1 MLTTL
6 HENKR
11 LQLLIG
17 LIIGILFG
25 VLLQKGGVTKYD
37 VILGQLLLEDFTVVK
52 IMLSAVVTG
61 TIGIHLLRSLGLVR
75 LHPKP
80 GSVGTSLVGGLIFGL
95 GFALLGY
102 CPGIVAGAVGEGW
115 LDALLGGAVGILIGA
130 GLFASLYPR
139 LQKGILSKGDFGT
152 LTLPELLKVNAW
164 AVVVPVVIALVAL
177 LWWLESAGIGMDAG
191 S

>member
-1 MLTTL
+1 
-6 HENKR
+6 
-11 LQLLIG
+11 
-17 LIIGILFG
+17 
-25 VLLQKGGVTKYD
+25 VTKYD
-37 VILGQLLLEDFTVVK
+37 VILGQLLFEDFTVVK

-61 TIGIHLLRSLGLVR
+61 TIGIHALRSLGLAQ

-102 CPGIVAGAVGEGW
+102 CPGIVAGAIGEGW

-130 GLFASLYPR
+130 GLFAALFPR
-139 LQKGILSKGDFGT
+139 LQRGILRKGDFGT

-164 AVVVPVVIALVAL
+164 AVVVPVVIMLVAL
-177 LWWLESAGIGMDAG
+177 LWWIESAGFGVDAG
-191 S
+191 G

>member
-17 LIIGILFG
+17 LIIGVLFG
-25 VLLQKGGVTKYD
+25 FLLHKGGVTKYD
-37 VILGQLLLEDFTVVK
+37 VILGQLLFEDFTVVK

-61 TIGIHLLRSLGLVR
+61 TVGIHLLRSLGLVQ

-102 CPGIVAGAVGEGW
+102 CPGIVAGAIGEGW

-130 GLFASLYPR
+130 GLFAALYPR

-177 LWWLESAGIGMDAG
+177 LWWIESAGIGIDAG

>member
-17 LIIGILFG
+17 LIIGVLFG
-25 VLLQKGGVTKYD
+25 FLLHKGGVTKYD
-37 VILGQLLLEDFTVVK
+37 VILGQLLFEDFTVVK

-61 TIGIHLLRSLGLVR
+61 TVGIHLLRSLGLVQ

-102 CPGIVAGAVGEGW
+102 CPGIVAGAIGEGW

-130 GLFASLYPR
+130 GLFAALYPR

-177 LWWLESAGIGMDAG
+177 LWWIESSGFGLQSGD
-191 S
+191 

>member
-1 MLTTL
+1 MLATL
-6 HENKR
+6 HENKS

-17 LIIGILFG
+17 LILGILFG
-25 VLLQKGGVTKYD
+25 FLLQKGGVTKYD
-37 VILGQLLLEDFTVVK
+37 VILGQLLFEDFTVVK

-61 TIGIHLLRSLGLVR
+61 TIGIHLLRSLGLVQ

-95 GFALLGY
+95 GFAVLGY
-102 CPGIVAGAVGEGW
+102 CPGIVAGAIGEGW

-130 GLFASLYPR
+130 GLFASLYPG
-139 LQKGILSKGDFGT
+139 LQKSILSKGDFGT

-164 AVVVPVVIALVAL
+164 AVVVPVVIMLVAL
-177 LWWLESAGIGMDAG
+177 LWWIESAGFGIEAG